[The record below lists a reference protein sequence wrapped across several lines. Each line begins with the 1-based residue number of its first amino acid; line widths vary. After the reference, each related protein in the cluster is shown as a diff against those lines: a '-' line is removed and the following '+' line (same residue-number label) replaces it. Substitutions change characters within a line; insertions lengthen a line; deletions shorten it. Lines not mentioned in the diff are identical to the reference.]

1 MACCNIISRVYS
13 VHGNGTRRPGDEVLI
28 NCLTDMLSATPQRPA
43 YIIVD
48 ALDECPNTSSVLSSR
63 ERVFSLINDLVNLR
77 LPNLH
82 ICVTSQPE
90 IDIRMR
96 LEPLT
101 SRRISLNDH
110 AGHKEYIAN
119 YISSKVEVIGDDKRW
134 RESDKKLAVET
145 LSKKADGM

>member
-1 MACCNIISRVYS
+1 M
-13 VHGNGTRRPGDEVLI
+13 
-28 NCLTDMLSATPQRPA
+28 
-43 YIIVD
+43 D
-48 ALDECPNTSSVLSSR
+48 ALNECPNTSGVLSSR
-63 ERVFSLINDLVNLR
+63 ERVFSLITDLLNLR

-96 LEPLT
+96 LEPLA
-101 SRRISLNDH
+101 SHCVSLHDH

-119 YISSKVEVIGDDKRW
+119 YISSKVEVIGNDKRW

-145 LSKKADGM
+145 LSEKADGM